1 MEGRLQSSRIY
12 KQIKGKS
19 WNKILYILREHKD
32 CTQERVAK
40 ELNVTRKTYRK
51 YESGEWEPRIEQL
64 IILSDFYEIPVSIIA
79 GKYSYDQSFWKEIE
93 KNEKDK

>member
-1 MEGRLQSSRIY
+1 MKGRLRASKIY
-12 KQIKGKS
+12 RHVKGKS
-19 WNKILYILREHKD
+19 WNEILFILRDHKD

-40 ELNVTRKTYRK
+40 ELKVTRKTYRK
-51 YESGEWEPRIEQL
+51 YESGTWQPKIEQL

-93 KNEKDK
+93 EYEKDK